1 MQAKELKIYKG
12 SGRNY
17 TPIPQIIIQGK
28 WLRPLG
34 FFVGDKVTVTQ
45 EGNRL
50 IIEKSEED
58 LRGLHVDRKD
68 SDQLF
73 LLKELRSIMRKLAE
87 AGCGIEYLSR
97 PVKEVGFLHREEGGE
112 YATG

>member
-17 TPIPQIIIQGK
+17 TPVPQIIIQGK

-45 EGNRL
+45 KGNRL
-50 IIEKSEED
+50 IVEKCKDGHDAEE
-58 LRGLHVDRKD
+58 
-68 SDQLF
+68 
-73 LLKELRSIMRKLAE
+73 EATMAAE
-87 AGCGIEYLSR
+87 PVHRYAGSLGRCGRWS
-97 PVKEVGFLHREEGGE
+97 
-112 YATG
+112 

>member
-12 SGRNY
+12 CGRNY

-34 FFVGDKVTVTQ
+34 FFVGDKVTVTL

-50 IIEKSEED
+50 IIEKSED
-58 LRGLHVDRKD
+58 GHG
-68 SDQLF
+68 
-73 LLKELRSIMRKLAE
+73 AE
-87 AGCGIEYLSR
+87 EEAAMIAEPVRRYSR
-97 PVKEVGFLHREEGGE
+97 PLGR
-112 YATG
+112 YNRRY

>member
-12 SGRNY
+12 TGRNY
-17 TPIPQIIIQGK
+17 TPVPQIIIQGK

-50 IIEKSEED
+50 IVEKCKDGHDAEEAAMV
-58 LRGLHVDRKD
+58 R
-68 SDQLF
+68 
-73 LLKELRSIMRKLAE
+73 
-87 AGCGIEYLSR
+87 
-97 PVKEVGFLHREEGGE
+97 
-112 YATG
+112 